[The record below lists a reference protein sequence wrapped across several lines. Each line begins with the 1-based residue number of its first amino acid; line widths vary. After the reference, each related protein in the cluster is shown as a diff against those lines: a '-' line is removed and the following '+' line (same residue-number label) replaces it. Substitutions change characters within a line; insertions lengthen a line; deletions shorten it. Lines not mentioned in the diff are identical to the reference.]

1 MSMTEND
8 AAPDRGQRAKL
19 LAGRISCLIALLLG
33 AAQLYL
39 AFPEGSA
46 DTSVGI
52 LGIAFCILGY
62 YLDSRRLATATIFLC
77 SAAIIISMSAL
88 QLVS

>member
-1 MSMTEND
+1 MTEND
-8 AAPDRGQRAKL
+8 AALDRGQRARL
-19 LAGRISCLIALLLG
+19 LAGRVSCVFGFLLG

-39 AFPEGSA
+39 ALPEGSA
-46 DTSVGI
+46 NTSAGI

>member
-1 MSMTEND
+1 MTEND
-8 AAPDRGQRAKL
+8 AAPDRVGRAKL

-39 AFPEGSA
+39 ALPEGSA
-46 DTSVGI
+46 NTSAGI

-62 YLDSRRLATATIFLC
+62 YLDARRLATAIIFLC
-77 SAAIIISMSAL
+77 VATIIVSMSAF
-88 QLVS
+88 QHFS